1 MTIRLDMRHAVAEA
15 AEALGDSVDAVREFL
30 RCHLCDDGGF
40 QGRDGKSDLYYTVFG
55 LEASVALDAKI
66 PCDRVADC
74 LHGFGTGQS
83 LDLVHLA
90 SLVRCR
96 ANLAEGGGDAIDAAS
111 RRAMT
116 ARLMQFKA
124 ADGGFGTSPGAERG
138 HVYGSFLALGLCQD
152 LQVDD
157 LEPAGVLESVRSL
170 QMPDGGFSNE
180 PTMAVSA
187 TAATAAAVTIF
198 HYLKA
203 PLPESALQWLAA
215 RAEPRGGFCAIPSGP
230 DVAIPDLL
238 STATA
243 VHALTLVGV
252 DLDEIR
258 ERNLDYLDTLWSVRG
273 GFRGHPADDV
283 LDCEYTYY
291 GLLSLGD
298 LVRP

>member
-1 MTIRLDMRHAVAEA
+1 MTIRLDMRKAVSRA
-15 AEALGDSVDAVREFL
+15 AEALGDSVDAVRAFL

-55 LEASVALDAKI
+55 LEASLALAVKL
-66 PCDRVADC
+66 PLERV
-74 LHGFGTGQS
+74 LGYLRGFGTGQS

-96 ANLAEGGGDAIDAAS
+96 INLAEGGAYPIDPAS
-111 RRAMT
+111 RRAMI
-116 ARLMQFKA
+116 ARLMCFRA
-124 ADGGFGTSPGAERG
+124 ADGGFSTSAGAERG
-138 HVYGSFLALGLCQD
+138 HVYGSFLALGICQD

-157 LEPAGVLESVRSL
+157 LEPAGVLQSVRSL

-180 PTMAVSA
+180 PTMGVSA
-187 TAATAAAVTIF
+187 TAATAAAITIF
-198 HYLKA
+198 HYLGA
-203 PLPESALQWLAA
+203 PLPESALRWLAA
-215 RAEPRGGFCAIPSGP
+215 RAETQGGFCAVCSQPGA
-230 DVAIPDLL
+230 AIPDLL

-243 VHALTLVGV
+243 LHALTLVGA
-252 DLDEIR
+252 DLNEIR
-258 ERNLDYLDTLWSVRG
+258 ERNLDYLDALWSVRG

-298 LVRP
+298 LVGP

>member
-30 RCHLCDDGGF
+30 RCHLCEDGGF

-55 LEASVALDAKI
+55 LEASAALGAKI
-66 PCDRVADC
+66 PCDRVADY
-74 LHGFGTGQS
+74 LRGFGSGPS

-111 RRAMT
+111 RRVMT

-124 ADGGFGTSPGAERG
+124 ADGGFSTSTGAERG
-138 HVYGSFLALGLCQD
+138 HVYGSFLALGICQD

-187 TAATAAAVTIF
+187 TAATAAAITIF
-198 HYLKA
+198 HYLQA
-203 PLPESALQWLAA
+203 PLPASSLQWLAA
-215 RAEPRGGFCAIPSGP
+215 RAEPHGGFCAIPAGP
-230 DVAIPDLL
+230 DIAIPDLL

-243 VHALTLVGV
+243 LHALTLVGV

-258 ERNLDYLDTLWSVRG
+258 ERNLDYLDTMWSARG

-298 LVRP
+298 LVGP